1 MQHFWLN
8 KDEQNKNFILFLNG
22 WAMNESPIKHLK
34 SNNYDILVVF
44 DYRNIDFNFFNQF
57 DFTKY
62 NKKYLVSWSMGV
74 YVANL
79 FYSELNLFDKKIAIN
94 GTAKIIDDNFGI
106 PEKVYKITTKFLN
119 EDSKDKFIKNMFK
132 NGELNPNITI
142 TRELTELKEELVSIQ
157 KIKTEKELKFNKA
170 IISNDD
176 RIIPTKNQI
185 AFWKDKTQIVQIDST
200 HCPFE
205 IYKSWQEIVC

>member
-1 MQHFWLN
+1 
-8 KDEQNKNFILFLNG
+8 
-22 WAMNESPIKHLK
+22 
-34 SNNYDILVVF
+34 
-44 DYRNIDFNFFNQF
+44 
-57 DFTKY
+57 
-62 NKKYLVSWSMGV
+62 MGV

-157 KIKTEKELKFNKA
+157 KIKIEKELKFNKA